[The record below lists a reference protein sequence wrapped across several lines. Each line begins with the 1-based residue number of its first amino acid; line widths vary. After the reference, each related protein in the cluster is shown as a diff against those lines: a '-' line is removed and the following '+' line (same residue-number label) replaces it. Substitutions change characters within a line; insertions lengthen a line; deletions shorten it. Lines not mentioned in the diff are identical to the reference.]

1 MKISW
6 NKNQSYV
13 DSFMYSFTTNYMK
26 ETFTM
31 ENTIHQN
38 TLHRGAVFY
47 ANLESDGT
55 SRQAGL
61 RPVVLI
67 SNNLANLH
75 SPVVVIVSL
84 SSQIYKKKKLPVHC
98 LLKAS
103 ETGLKCDSLALC
115 EQPLSI
121 GKSQLLN
128 YVCSLNK
135 DCMSRIDDCLRIQL
149 CLWASSSFPHIR
161 LRGILQIE
169 RRIAIRY
176 PFFF

>member
-1 MKISW
+1 MHFYLAPISHIPFS
-6 NKNQSYV
+6 Q
-13 DSFMYSFTTNYMK
+13 TNG
-26 ETFTM
+26 
-31 ENTIHQN
+31 I
-38 TLHRGAVFY
+38 L
-47 ANLESDGT
+47 L
-55 SRQAGL
+55 
-61 RPVVLI
+61 
-67 SNNLANLH
+67 SNNLANRH

-84 SSQIYKKKKLPVHC
+84 SSQIYKKKRLPVHC

-128 YVCSLNK
+128 YVCSLDEK
-135 DCMSRIDDCLRIQL
+135 SMSRIDDCLRIQL

-169 RRIAIRY
+169 REKLQLLSFLFLLFILMQLFWVVLCHPLIGTAIWL
-176 PFFF
+176 P

>member
-1 MKISW
+1 
-6 NKNQSYV
+6 
-13 DSFMYSFTTNYMK
+13 
-26 ETFTM
+26 M

-61 RPVVLI
+61 RPVVVI

-75 SPVVVIVSL
+75 SPVIVIVSL
-84 SSQIYKKKKLPVHC
+84 SSQIYKKKNLPVHC

-149 CLWASSSFPHIR
+149 CL
-161 LRGILQIE
+161 
-169 RRIAIRY
+169 
-176 PFFF
+176 

>member
-1 MKISW
+1 
-6 NKNQSYV
+6 
-13 DSFMYSFTTNYMK
+13 MYSFTTNYMK

-55 SRQAGL
+55 SRQSGL
-61 RPVVLI
+61 RPVVLV
-67 SNNLANLH
+67 SNNLANRH

-84 SSQIYKKKKLPVHC
+84 SSQIYKKKRLPVHC

-128 YVCSLNK
+128 YVCSL
-135 DCMSRIDDCLRIQL
+135 DDECMSRIDDCLRIQL
-149 CLWASSSFPHIR
+149 CL
-161 LRGILQIE
+161 
-169 RRIAIRY
+169 
-176 PFFF
+176 

>member
-1 MKISW
+1 MVSINISAHSCTVASM
-6 NKNQSYV
+6 NLSNNPFQYNSRTMINYV

-31 ENTIHQN
+31 ENTTYQN

-47 ANLESDGT
+47 ANLENDGT
-55 SRQAGL
+55 SRQSGL
-61 RPVVLI
+61 RPVVLV
-67 SNNLANLH
+67 SNNLANRH

-84 SSQIYKKKKLPVHC
+84 SSQIYKKKRLPVHC

-128 YVCSLNK
+128 YVCSL
-135 DCMSRIDDCLRIQL
+135 DDECMSRIDDCLRIQL
-149 CLWASSSFPHIR
+149 CL
-161 LRGILQIE
+161 
-169 RRIAIRY
+169 
-176 PFFF
+176 